1 MSNVAGCPPTWS
13 RKRPPA
19 RPGRR
24 GKSASV
30 VAEAPP
36 ARHPGDGPPRAR
48 AIAHVDM
55 DAFYAAIEQRDR
67 PELRGRPVIVGASP
81 SGRGVVSAASY
92 EARPFGVRS
101 AMPIGRAARLC
112 PHAAFVPVDMEK
124 YQRVSVQVMDILADF
139 SPLVE
144 PVSVD
149 EAFVDLTGTE
159 SLFGSPLDAVR
170 RIKRRILDE
179 TRLTASA
186 GLAANKFVA
195 KVASELE
202 KPDGLV
208 VVASGDEARFLG
220 ALPIERLWGVG
231 KVMAKEL
238 RELGF
243 TTIGQLQKA
252 PRAVLAKRFGK
263 HGDGLYDLAF
273 GRDDRVVEPFGV
285 PKSIGA
291 EETFGVDCTDPQKLR
306 TTLRAHAERIAA
318 ELRDGGYA
326 AGRVTV
332 KLRLAP
338 FETHTRSV
346 TGEPTQDGLELF
358 RRALALLERDP
369 VTRPVRLI
377 GLSASRLGP
386 SGKGQLELLDPAAL
400 RRERLAHVVDRL
412 RSRFGEG
419 TVVPATLL
427 RGRRTDRS
435 R

>member
-1 MSNVAGCPPTWS
+1 VTSG
-13 RKRPPA
+13 
-19 RPGRR
+19 
-24 GKSASV
+24 
-30 VAEAPP
+30 
-36 ARHPGDGPPRAR
+36 PRAV
-48 AIAHVDM
+48 AHVDM
-55 DAFYAAIEQRDR
+55 DAFYASIEQRDR

-81 SGRGVVSAASY
+81 GGRGVVSAASY
-92 EARPFGVRS
+92 EARPYGVRS
-101 AMPIGRAARLC
+101 AMPISRAARLC
-112 PHAAFVPVDMEK
+112 PHAAFLPVDMEK
-124 YQRVSVQVMDILADF
+124 YQRVSVQVMGILVEF

-159 SLFGSPLDAVR
+159 SLFGSPPDAVR
-170 RIKRRILDE
+170 LIKRRILDE
-179 TRLTASA
+179 TSLTASA

-195 KVASELE
+195 KVASELK

-208 VVASGDEARFLG
+208 VVAAGDEARFLG

-231 KVMAKEL
+231 KVMAKAL
-238 RELGF
+238 GDLGF

-252 PRAVLAKRFGK
+252 PRELLARRFGK
-263 HGDGLYDLAF
+263 HGQALHDLAF
-273 GRDDRVVEPFGV
+273 GRDDRPVEPYGV

-291 EETFGVDCTDPQKLR
+291 EETFGVDCTNPEQLR
-306 TTLRAHAERIAA
+306 TTLRAHAERVAA
-318 ELRDGGYA
+318 ELRESAFA
-326 AGRVTV
+326 AGRVTL

-338 FETHTRSV
+338 FETHTRSA
-346 TGEPTQDGLELF
+346 TGEPTQDGLELY

-427 RGRRTDRS
+427 RGRGTDRS

>member
-1 MSNVAGCPPTWS
+1 MATSSAGT
-13 RKRPPA
+13 
-19 RPGRR
+19 
-24 GKSASV
+24 SAT
-30 VAEAPP
+30 
-36 ARHPGDGPPRAR
+36 R

-55 DAFYAAIEQRDR
+55 DAFYASIEQRDR

-81 SGRGVVSAASY
+81 GGRGVVSAASY
-92 EARPFGVRS
+92 EARPYGVRS

-112 PHAAFVPVDMEK
+112 PHAAFLPVDMQK
-124 YQRVSVQVMDILADF
+124 YQRVSVQVMAILADF

-149 EAFVDLTGTE
+149 EAFIDLSGTE

-170 RIKRRILDE
+170 SIKRRILTE
-179 TRLTASA
+179 TALTASA

-208 VVASGDEARFLG
+208 VVAGGDEARFLG

-231 KVMAKEL
+231 RVMAKAL
-238 RELGF
+238 GELGF
-243 TTIGQLQKA
+243 ATIGQLQRA
-252 PRAVLAKRFGK
+252 PRALLARRFGK
-263 HGDGLYDLAF
+263 HGEALHELAF
-273 GRDDRVVEPFGV
+273 GRDDRPVEPYGA

-291 EETFGVDCTDPQKLR
+291 EETFGVDCTSQDKLK
-306 TTLRAHAERIAA
+306 TTLRAHAERVAA
-318 ELRDGGYA
+318 ELRETGFS

-332 KLRLAP
+332 KLRFAP

-346 TGEPTQDGLELF
+346 TGEPTQDGLELY
-358 RRALALLERDP
+358 RRALALLEREP

-386 SGKGQLELLDPAAL
+386 CGKGQLDLLDPAAL
-400 RRERLAHVVDRL
+400 RRERLSRVVDRL
-412 RSRFGEG
+412 TSRFGEG
-419 TVVPATLL
+419 TVIPAALL
-427 RGRRTDRS
+427 PGPADRAS
-435 R
+435 RSS

>member
-1 MSNVAGCPPTWS
+1 MNSDP
-13 RKRPPA
+13 RKM
-19 RPGRR
+19 
-24 GKSASV
+24 V
-30 VAEAPP
+30 T
-36 ARHPGDGPPRAR
+36 PRASR

-55 DAFYAAIEQRDR
+55 DAFYASIEQRDR

-81 SGRGVVSAASY
+81 TGRGVVSAASY
-92 EARPFGVRS
+92 EARTFGVRS

-112 PHAAFVPVDMEK
+112 PHGAFVPVDMEK
-124 YQRVSVQVMDILADF
+124 YQRVSVQIMGILADF

-159 SLFGSPLDAVR
+159 SLLGSPLDAVR
-170 RIKRRILDE
+170 RIKRRIRAE
-179 TRLTASA
+179 TSLTASA

-195 KVASELE
+195 KVGSDLE

-208 VVASGDEARFLG
+208 VVAPGDESRFLG

-263 HGDGLYDLAF
+263 HGDGLYDLAY
-273 GRDDRVVEPFGV
+273 GRDDRAVEPFGL

-291 EETFGVDCTDPQKLR
+291 EETFGQDCTDHEKLR
-306 TTLRAHAERIAA
+306 KTLRAHAERVAA
-318 ELRDGGYA
+318 ELRSGGYA

-346 TGEPTQDGLELF
+346 TGEPTQDGLELY
-358 RRALALLERDP
+358 RRALALLGRDP

-377 GLSASRLGP
+377 GLSAGRLGP
-386 SGKGQLELLDPAAL
+386 AGTGQLDLLDPAAL
-400 RRERLAHVVDRL
+400 RRERLARVVDRL
-412 RSRFGEG
+412 TARFGEG
-419 TVVPATLL
+419 AVVPATLL
-427 RGRRTDRS
+427 GRRPRHDED
-435 R
+435 